1 MKPIKV
7 FYVFFSLILAHGAM
21 AQAPQGINYQ
31 GVARSADGQPLA
43 SKEISIRIG
52 ILDGSANGA
61 VEYEEI
67 HEVKTNPF
75 GLFTLVIGQGEP
87 GSGLFQ
93 YVNWTSGKKWLQVGM
108 DEYGGRN
115 FILMGSQQLMS
126 VPYALYAE
134 RAGNGYQAG
143 QGIAINNNMITNLG
157 DGDKDVTNELI
168 TGMSFG
174 PDNKLRI
181 TDAGGTREADL
192 SGLVGAS
199 QDLGNVLLQ
208 GNDAGAS
215 TIANLGAPVN
225 ASDAATKLYV
235 DGLDASDG
243 DKSATNEIQ
252 VLGKTGNSIS
262 LSAGGGSV
270 TLNDDSPTNELQTLS
285 TQSVDADTRALSLS
299 NGNTIN
305 VDVRDADASAVNEA
319 QTLTKTGATVSLTPV
334 GGAGGG
340 SFVINDD
347 SNTNEAQSIS
357 RTGANVTLAPANGA
371 GGGTFS
377 INDADADPS
386 NELQNLSQV
395 LSRGSD
401 AGGSR
406 IANLADPT
414 SGQEAA
420 TKNYVDTQDAI
431 LSAKI
436 STTYAFKATFDY
448 ENLSGGVLNDQA
460 MPFVS
465 EDFDDFN
472 VLGPVSFVAAEDGTY
487 VFVVEGYYNTLTAG
501 GSLSL
506 FYNSVKFPI
515 TIVMPFTTIQPRF
528 SGTFMFKLTAG
539 QSVSLVG
546 DNIPASAR
554 FNGKFF
560 GFKL

>member
-1 MKPIKV
+1 
-7 FYVFFSLILAHGAM
+7 
-21 AQAPQGINYQ
+21 
-31 GVARSADGQPLA
+31 
-43 SKEISIRIG
+43 
-52 ILDGSANGA
+52 
-61 VEYEEI
+61 
-67 HEVKTNPF
+67 
-75 GLFTLVIGQGEP
+75 
-87 GSGLFQ
+87 
-93 YVNWTSGKKWLQVGM
+93 
-108 DEYGGRN
+108 
-115 FILMGSQQLMS
+115 
-126 VPYALYAE
+126 
-134 RAGNGYQAG
+134 
-143 QGIAINNNMITNLG
+143 
-157 DGDKDVTNELI
+157 
-168 TGMSFG
+168 
-174 PDNKLRI
+174 
-181 TDAGGTREADL
+181 
-192 SGLVGAS
+192 
-199 QDLGNVLLQ
+199 
-208 GNDAGAS
+208 
-215 TIANLGAPVN
+215 
-225 ASDAATKLYV
+225 
-235 DGLDASDG
+235 
-243 DKSATNEIQ
+243 
-252 VLGKTGNSIS
+252 
-262 LSAGGGSV
+262 
-270 TLNDDSPTNELQTLS
+270 
-285 TQSVDADTRALSLS
+285 
-299 NGNTIN
+299 
-305 VDVRDADASAVNEA
+305 
-319 QTLTKTGATVSLTPV
+319 
-334 GGAGGG
+334 
-340 SFVINDD
+340 
-347 SNTNEAQSIS
+347 NEAQSIS

-487 VFVVEGYYNTLTAG
+487 VFVVEGSYNTTVIN

-506 FYNSVKFPI
+506 LYNSVKFPI